1 MVEAIHRQLD
11 RCDVC
16 GSKTHKKDLVY
27 TQVRYLKPLGSN
39 YFDYSYYD
47 GTFWA
52 NDGNATE
59 QSESK
64 GLGPDSED
72 CRAKI
77 ASDNTITEIK
87 GSKTF
92 LLDTSPTTF
101 YTASSVD
108 ISGFTSLCFGVYVG
122 PYHDNDDPAEI
133 TVSIG
138 NCNSDAS
145 VLYELRE
152 VTGIRNGRHI
162 WVHSDIA
169 DLNANVTTSAA
180 YFYVKVSATSDEDFY
195 FWVDWFQ
202 LEKDAER
209 PGAFISTS
217 GSSDALT
224 SETKVMRSA
233 KVCHNCRERLTLE
246 SEQYGRPRF
255 DFEDPIEY
263 DIQEF

>member
-11 RCDVC
+11 RCDMC
-16 GSKTHKKDLVY
+16 GKKTHKKDLVY
-27 TQVRYLKPLGSN
+27 TQFRKLKPMGSN

-47 GTFWA
+47 GTFWV

-59 QSESK
+59 QSEAK
-64 GLGPDSED
+64 GLGPDAED

-77 ASDNTITEIK
+77 ASDNTITEIR

-101 YTASSVD
+101 YTASSID
-108 ISGFTSLCFGVYVG
+108 ISSFSSLCFGVYVG

-145 VLYELRE
+145 VLYELKE

-162 WVHSDIA
+162 WVHANLQTTQTVTVDDVDTELVTQESE
-169 DLNANVTTSAA
+169 LNSNVTTTAA
-180 YFYVKVSATSDEDFY
+180 YFYVKVSATSTEDFY

-202 LEKDAER
+202 LE
-209 PGAFISTS
+209 
-217 GSSDALT
+217 LT
-224 SETKVMRSA
+224 
-233 KVCHNCRERLTLE
+233 
-246 SEQYGRPRF
+246 
-255 DFEDPIEY
+255 
-263 DIQEF
+263 